1 MNSNMIPF
9 ILRDTLLCFVFILG
23 MVAGILAITRRQQK
37 VGTFV
42 LVGFALLGVDP
53 LAELVIFNILSPKF
67 STSSNYPIFN
77 WVYACIGTCTGIFG
91 ILSVLAGIYFALQPQ
106 VSKKQESDSA
116 SEQMTIVEID
126 KGTK

>member
-42 LVGFALLGVDP
+42 LVGFALLGIDP
-53 LAELVIFNILSPKF
+53 LAELVIFDILSPKF
-67 STSSNYPIFN
+67 STSSNYLIFN
-77 WVYACIGTCTGIFG
+77 WVYVCIGTCTGIFG